1 MASAIDIMNLPGLNG
16 LSALSPASSL
26 VNPGKL
32 TTIEGYADS
41 ILKANTDENAT
52 ASSFDSL
59 LQSAMDMITETNDYT
74 NEAAE
79 AELSYAMGITNST
92 HDLQVAQMKANISL
106 QYTVA
111 VRNAVIEA
119 YKEIMQLQF

>member
-1 MASAIDIMNLPGLNG
+1 MSNVSDILAVPGLKG
-16 LSALSPASSL
+16 LSGLSSAQSL
-26 VNPGKL
+26 SD
-32 TTIEGYADS
+32 TTKFKRLEGF
-41 ILKANTDENAT
+41 ENSVFKQEEET
-52 ASSFDSL
+52 KGSTFDSL
-59 LQSAMDMITETNDYT
+59 LNSAINMIKETNDYS

-79 AELSYAMGITNST
+79 AELAYAMGLTENT

-111 VRNAVIEA
+111 IRNAVIEA

>member
-1 MASAIDIMNLPGLNG
+1 MSKVSDILAVPGLNG
-16 LSALSPASSL
+16 LSGLSSASSL
-26 VNPGKL
+26 AKPAKFKML
-32 TTIEGYADS
+32 EGYQDS
-41 ILKANTDENAT
+41 ILKAEEETKGST
-52 ASSFDSL
+52 FDGL
-59 LQSAMDMITETNDYT
+59 LHSAMNMIKETNDYS

-79 AELSYAMGITNST
+79 AELAYAMGLTENT

>member
-1 MASAIDIMNLPGLNG
+1 MMGL
-16 LSALSPASSL
+16 
-26 VNPGKL
+26 
-32 TTIEGYADS
+32 T
-41 ILKANTDENAT
+41 EN
-52 ASSFDSL
+52 
-59 LQSAMDMITETNDYT
+59 
-74 NEAAE
+74 
-79 AELSYAMGITNST
+79 T

>member
-1 MASAIDIMNLPGLNG
+1 MSNISDILAVPGLKG
-16 LSALSPASSL
+16 LSGISSASSL
-26 VNPGKL
+26 ASPAKFKRL
-32 TTIEGYADS
+32 EGYEDS
-41 ILKANTDENAT
+41 ILKQEEETKGST
-52 ASSFDSL
+52 FDGL
-59 LQSAMDMITETNDYT
+59 LHSAMNMIKETNDYS

-79 AELSYAMGITNST
+79 AELAYAMGLTENT

-111 VRNAVIEA
+111 VRNSVIEA

>member
-1 MASAIDIMNLPGLNG
+1 MSKVSDIIALPGLKG
-16 LSALSPASSL
+16 LSGISSASSL
-26 VNPGKL
+26 ATPAKFNTL
-32 TTIEGYADS
+32 EGYKDS
-41 ILKANTDENAT
+41 LLKVDGEEAKGST
-52 ASSFDSL
+52 FDSL
-59 LQSAMDMITETNDYT
+59 LNSAINMIKETNDYS

-79 AELSYAMGITNST
+79 AELAYAMGLTENT

>member
-1 MASAIDIMNLPGLNG
+1 MSSVSDIMSLPGLKG
-16 LSALSPASSL
+16 LSELSSASSL
-26 VNPGKL
+26 QSPGKL
-32 TTIEGYADS
+32 KTLEGYRDS
-41 ILKANTDENAT
+41 ILKTEDKPVT
-52 ASSFDSL
+52 STFDGL
-59 LQSAMDMITETNDYT
+59 LQSAMNMIKETNDYS

-79 AELSYAMGITNST
+79 AELAYAMGITENT